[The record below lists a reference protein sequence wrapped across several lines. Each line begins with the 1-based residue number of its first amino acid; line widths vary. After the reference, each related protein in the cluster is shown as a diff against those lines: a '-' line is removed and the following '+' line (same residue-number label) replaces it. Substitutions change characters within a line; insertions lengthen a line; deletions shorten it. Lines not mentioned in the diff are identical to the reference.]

1 MIRTTIEACAA
12 VMGGTQSL
20 HTNAF
25 DEAVGLPTDFSARV
39 ARNTQLVIQEETG
52 ITKVA
57 DPWGGSYFME
67 SLTDELYDEALA
79 LIEEIEDMGGMA
91 KAIEAGIPK
100 LRIEESATRK
110 QARIDVGAETIVGLN
125 KYRLEKEDPIEVRQ
139 VDNDA
144 VRVAQ
149 VARIDATKRDRDPD
163 RAAAAL
169 KALAESA
176 RFTDEPTG
184 PGDHPKNLLALAIE
198 AAKARCTVG
207 EISDALEFEG
217 GWGRHVPRNDVVQ
230 GAYRS
235 EFIEGGAGQEELNDT
250 LACVEQFA
258 EDFGRQVRY
267 SEIYLVIW
275 F

>member
-1 MIRTTIEACAA
+1 MWAGCARWWDGRLWVVCGVV
-12 VMGGTQSL
+12 VM
-20 HTNAF
+20 F
-25 DEAVGLPTDFSARV
+25 CVEDDERQ
-39 ARNTQLVIQEETG
+39 RIQ
-52 ITKVA
+52 V
-57 DPWGGSYFME
+57 GSYDVSSSSF
-67 SLTDELYDEALA
+67 LFLPL
-79 LIEEIEDMGGMA
+79 
-91 KAIEAGIPK
+91 
-100 LRIEESATRK
+100 

-267 SEIYLVIW
+267 KGDSETYLFTNWYMVLESCLVVGANIHA
-275 F
+275 